1 MKPDFKEDLLENTL
15 TINERAELGT
25 LEDTIKREMKSF
37 MDVGNAL
44 LTIRE
49 RKLYREQFRNFKAY
63 CTERWGMSKN
73 YANRL
78 ISGSQVAVN
87 LNGQVIQGSKDGA
100 ICHQLCSPCEIQPT
114 FEYQIRPLTA
124 LEPAQQCEVWE
135 EAVSSADGKVVTFKQ
150 VKALVTKLVG
160 PAPPRPPK
168 KKDPH
173 PESDAIYFV
182 TLAMAHLDS
191 IRDDDPKLEEA
202 LNEVIDWINKKTKLL
217 KGEV

>member
-1 MKPDFKEDLLENTL
+1 MKPDFKEDLLGNTL
-15 TINERAELGT
+15 TINERVELET
-25 LEDTIKREMKSF
+25 LEGIISREMKSF
-37 MDVGNAL
+37 MDVGKAL

-49 RKLYREQFRNFKAY
+49 RKLYRGEFKTFKAY
-63 CTERWGMSKN
+63 CAEKWGMSKDHG
-73 YANRL
+73 NRL
-78 ISGSQVAVN
+78 IQGFQVAAN
-87 LNGQVIQGSKDGA
+87 LGEPISQEPYKTSRGI
-100 ICHQLCSPCEIQPT
+100 LCTPCEIQPT
-114 FEYQIRPLTA
+114 SEYQIRPLA
-124 LEPAQQCEVWE
+124 PLQPEQQCEVWD
-135 EAVSSADGKVVTFKQ
+135 EAVRTADGKVVTYKL

>member
-1 MKPDFKEDLLENTL
+1 
-15 TINERAELGT
+15 
-25 LEDTIKREMKSF
+25 
-37 MDVGNAL
+37 
-44 LTIRE
+44 
-49 RKLYREQFRNFKAY
+49 
-63 CTERWGMSKN
+63 
-73 YANRL
+73 
-78 ISGSQVAVN
+78 
-87 LNGQVIQGSKDGA
+87 
-100 ICHQLCSPCEIQPT
+100 
-114 FEYQIRPLTA
+114 
-124 LEPAQQCEVWE
+124 VWD
-135 EAVSSADGKVVTFKQ
+135 EAVRTADGKVVTYNL

-160 PAPPRPPK
+160 PTPLRPPK